1 MLEQHF
7 NAKDWQSDTLSAWLS
22 AAYQLLKQDEEA
34 HKLLENVIA
43 KLNSERD
50 VQWLYR
56 HYSDPLIQDSSMLY
70 VIARHF
76 PKELAKVSEKV
87 LTRIAQD
94 LNQQR
99 YNTLSSAMVLLAL
112 DAYAQQNQA
121 ELSALHI
128 QQNGQDIS
136 QSNSLFRY
144 ADLTETQM
152 NLDFVNSSTQT
163 AWFALSQS
171 GYPQKADNKALS
183 NGLEIYRTLY

>member
-1 MLEQHF
+1 MSLH
-7 NAKDWQSDTLSAWLS
+7 A
-22 AAYQLLKQDEEA
+22 
-34 HKLLENVIA
+34 
-43 KLNSERD
+43 
-50 VQWLYR
+50 
-56 HYSDPLIQDSSMLY
+56 
-70 VIARHF
+70 HF

-144 ADLTETQM
+144 ADFNRNTDELRFCQ
-152 NLDFVNSSTQT
+152 
-163 AWFALSQS
+163 
-171 GYPQKADNKALS
+171 
-183 NGLEIYRTLY
+183 